1 MILTIWRFKALK
13 IYNNTSNEEKSNKI
27 QGEIDILKNQDN
39 KYILKYLDFFF
50 IEFIEKKNLST
61 LKQYYLVTPYYEVLF
76 FKTKFEYLYI
86 NRLFIRKL

>member
-76 FKTKFEYLYI
+76 FKT
-86 NRLFIRKL
+86 

>member
-1 MILTIWRFKALK
+1 MPFKIILTIWRFKALK
-13 IYNNTSNEEKSNKI
+13 IYKNTSNKEI
-27 QGEIDILKNQDN
+27 QGEKDILKNQDN

-76 FKTKFEYLYI
+76 FKT
-86 NRLFIRKL
+86 